1 MPQEI
6 SSGAQTG
13 WKAARESRR
22 PGKKRQLK
30 EHPPSLKPSRK
41 RRVQAKNRKA
51 AMRARGIL

>member
-1 MPQEI
+1 MPQET

-22 PGKKRQLK
+22 PGKRQQLK
-30 EHPPSLKPSRK
+30 EHRPSLKPSRK